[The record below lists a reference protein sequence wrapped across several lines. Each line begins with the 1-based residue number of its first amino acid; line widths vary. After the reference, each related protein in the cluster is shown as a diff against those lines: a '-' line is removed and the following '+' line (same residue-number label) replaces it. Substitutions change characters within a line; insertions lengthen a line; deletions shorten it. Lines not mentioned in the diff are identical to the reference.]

1 MLLADTGRRGEPR
14 FDSGLR
20 TLEGSPMSLEV
31 STRLKSLT
39 ASLLIVAASHAGAV
53 VLPASSSGLVLAA
66 FRPGH
71 VTHPKSPRI
80 AGQGAVPDGAEL
92 YLAPRASLADG
103 FSPLGSD
110 SFALDGNALDGELG
124 VPRSGYAVRL
134 YPIGN
139 EGGGFGAAAPIREST
154 PSSRARRDAD
164 DPPSA
169 AKEIII
175 PEPGNWA
182 MLLAGLLGVIAIARR
197 RMSL

>member
-1 MLLADTGRRGEPR
+1 MNFEAN
-14 FDSGLR
+14 
-20 TLEGSPMSLEV
+20 
-31 STRLKSLT
+31 TRLKILA
-39 ASLLIVAASHAGAV
+39 ASLLVAAAPHAGAV
-53 VLPASSSGLVLAA
+53 VLPASGSDLVLAA

-80 AGQGAVPDGAEL
+80 TGQGAASEGSEL
-92 YLAPRASLADG
+92 YLAPQVSLADG

-110 SFALDGNALDGELG
+110 SLALDDNALDGELG
-124 VPRSGYAVRL
+124 VPRDGYAVRL

-139 EGGGFGAAAPIREST
+139 GGGFGAATPIRGSA
-154 PSSRARRDAD
+154 PSGHARRDAQD

-169 AKEIII
+169 AKEILI

-182 MLLAGLLGVIAIARR
+182 MVLAGLLGVIAIARR